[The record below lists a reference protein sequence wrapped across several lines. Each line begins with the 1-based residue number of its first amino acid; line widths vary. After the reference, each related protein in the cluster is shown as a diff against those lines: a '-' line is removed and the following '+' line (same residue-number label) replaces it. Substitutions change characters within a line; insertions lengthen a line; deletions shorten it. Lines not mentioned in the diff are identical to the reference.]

1 MLRRARGLSHM
12 IQDLRFAVRSLLAAR
27 GFSTAAILTLALGMG
42 ATTVVF
48 DIVDALL
55 LRPAPFGPRTPRLV
69 TVHSTHPTQA
79 QDWDDSELS
88 YADAMDLR
96 DAATTFEDV
105 AVLLG
110 RNVSLSSDNEA
121 ERVRAA
127 SVSPNLFALLQVNP
141 QIGRTFREEDGAL
154 PGFESVAIISDA
166 LWRRL
171 YGADAAIAGR
181 SILMNGR
188 AVTIAGVM
196 PPRFAFPEQTDVW
209 LPFRAERNRN
219 REGRGMFT
227 IGLLRDGISLQ
238 AARDDA
244 RQVAARLEAQ
254 YPRTNRG
261 WGMHVMPVREFFV
274 HSTTRRAVTA
284 MLIAVALVLLVGC
297 ANVASLLVARGIAR
311 QRELTVR
318 AALGAGRLRLVRLLL
333 AETLL
338 LSIVAGALALL
349 IAGWGLDAI
358 LASNPEPPPYWVDMR
373 IDVRAAAFTFG
384 LSLLTTIAC
393 GLLPAWRVSR
403 VQISSG
409 TLQAG
414 RTSGAGRMD
423 RRFQGVLVATQVAV
437 SFALLVGGMLLARST
452 MALQNAD
459 IGFDPGPV
467 LSLRL
472 YIAGDAYDEVP
483 ARARTLARVVERLRT
498 LPGAS
503 AAAATGAIPGDD
515 GGGTVRLMPERGA
528 SAPGDEVGA
537 QSIAVTPAF
546 FETLG
551 LQMIDGRTFT
561 AAEDENPEAD
571 VAIVNGRLAAAF
583 WPGQS
588 AIGRQIRIV
597 EADRIVALR
606 VVGVAPDMVYEELGE
621 ETAQSRLNVYVPYG
635 RMPSRS
641 MALLVRTASGNPA
654 SLGAA
659 ARRAI
664 HDVDPA
670 FAAFDVMAM
679 EERRILTMWGER
691 FLGRTFG
698 AFAVAALLLACIG
711 AYGLTA
717 YAVVQ
722 RTREI
727 GVRMAVGATRRDII
741 RLLLARDGRLA
752 LAGMAA
758 GLPVA
763 IVSARLL
770 ESLLFEVSPWQPGV
784 WVVTP
789 IALLGA
795 ILTAS
800 FLPARRAS
808 LTDPANALRAD

>member
-1 MLRRARGLSHM
+1 M

-27 GFSTAAILTLALGMG
+27 GFTTAAILTLALGMG

-48 DIVDALL
+48 GIVDALL

-96 DAATTFEDV
+96 ETSTTFEDV

-110 RNVSLSSDNEA
+110 RNVSLSSENEA
-121 ERVRAA
+121 ERVLAA
-127 SVSPNLFALLQVNP
+127 SISPNLFAVLQVNT
-141 QIGRTFREEDGAL
+141 QIGRTFRDEDGAL

-166 LWRRL
+166 LWHRL
-171 YGADAAIAGR
+171 YGGDPAISGR
-181 SILMNGR
+181 AILMNGR
-188 AVTIAGVM
+188 SVTIVGVM
-196 PPRFAFPEQTDVW
+196 PPRFAFPEHTEVW
-209 LPFRAERNRN
+209 LPYRTERDRNRD
-219 REGRGMFT
+219 GRAMFT
-227 IGLLRDGISLQ
+227 IGLLRDGVSLQ

-254 YPRTNRG
+254 HPQTNRG
-261 WGMHVMPVREFFV
+261 WGMHVMPMREFFV
-274 HSTTRRAVTA
+274 RDATRRAVTA
-284 MLIAVALVLLVGC
+284 MLAAGALVLLVGC

-318 AALGAGRLRLVRLLL
+318 AALGAGRLRLIRLLL

-338 LSIVAGALALL
+338 LSIVAGALGLL

-358 LASNPEPPPYWVDMR
+358 LATNPEPPPYWAEMR
-373 IDVRAAAFTFG
+373 IDGRIAAFTFL
-384 LSLLTTIAC
+384 LSVLTTIAC
-393 GLLPAWRVSR
+393 GLLPALRVSR

-414 RTSGAGRMD
+414 RTSGAGRID

-437 SFALLVGGMLLARST
+437 SFALLVGAMLLARST

-459 IGFDPGPV
+459 IGFDPARV
-467 LSLRL
+467 LSLRI
-472 YIAGDAYDEVP
+472 YIAGDAYDQVP
-483 ARARTLARVVERLRT
+483 ARARTLARVVERLRA

-515 GGGTVRLMPERGA
+515 GGGTLRLMPERGA
-528 SAPGDEVGA
+528 TAPGDEIGA
-537 QSIAVTPAF
+537 QAIPVTAAF

-551 LQMIDGRTFT
+551 LQMSEGRSFT
-561 AAEDENPEAD
+561 GTELEDPEAD
-571 VAIVNGRLAAAF
+571 VAIVNRRLATAF

-588 AIGRQIRIV
+588 ALGRQLRIV

-641 MALLVRTASGNPA
+641 MALLVRTDGNPSALA
-654 SLGAA
+654 SA

-679 EERRILTMWGER
+679 AERRIFTMWGER
-691 FLGRTFG
+691 FVGRTFG
-698 AFAVAALLLACIG
+698 AFALAALLLACIG

-717 YAVVQ
+717 YAAVQ

-727 GVRMAVGATRRDII
+727 GVRIAIGATRRDII

-752 LAGMAA
+752 LAGMIV

-763 IVSARLL
+763 IAAARLL
-770 ESLLFEVSPWQPGV
+770 ESLLFEVSPWQIGV

-789 IALLGA
+789 VALLGA

-808 LTDPANALRAD
+808 LTDPADALRAE